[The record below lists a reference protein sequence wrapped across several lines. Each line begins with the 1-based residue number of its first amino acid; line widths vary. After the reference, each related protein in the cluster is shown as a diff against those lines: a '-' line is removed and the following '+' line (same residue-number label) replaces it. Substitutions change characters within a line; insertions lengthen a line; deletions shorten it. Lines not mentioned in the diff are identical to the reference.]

1 MSDLDPK
8 GASAL
13 SDADLL
19 RSSSKDS
26 EAFGLLYD
34 RHAEAVLRFLVRR
47 TGSGELAAELT
58 AETFARAYIY
68 RRRFRDRGA
77 SARAWIL
84 GIARNVLSHTLR
96 RQAASTRALRRLG
109 ISRLQIDDPSLERIE
124 ELFDSA
130 PLRAS
135 LREAM
140 AELSPAVSEAL
151 MLRVG
156 QDLPYAEV
164 AERLGCTVGAARV
177 RVARGLNELAEKLGE
192 R

>member
-1 MSDLDPK
+1 MNDLDPE
-8 GASAL
+8 GASAP
-13 SDADLL
+13 SDAELL
-19 RSSSKDS
+19 RRSAKDP

-34 RHAEAVLRFLVRR
+34 RHAKAVLRFLARR
-47 TGSGELAAELT
+47 TGSGELAAELA
-58 AETFARAYIY
+58 AETFARAYIH

-77 SARAWIL
+77 PARAWIL
-84 GIARNVLSHTLR
+84 GIARHVLSHTLR

-109 ISRLQIDDPSLERIE
+109 ISRLEVDDPSLERIE
-124 ELFDSA
+124 DLFDSA

-140 AELSPAVSEAL
+140 AELAPAVSKAL

-156 QDLPYAEV
+156 QDLPYVEV

-177 RVARGLNELAEKLGE
+177 RVARGLTELADKLGE